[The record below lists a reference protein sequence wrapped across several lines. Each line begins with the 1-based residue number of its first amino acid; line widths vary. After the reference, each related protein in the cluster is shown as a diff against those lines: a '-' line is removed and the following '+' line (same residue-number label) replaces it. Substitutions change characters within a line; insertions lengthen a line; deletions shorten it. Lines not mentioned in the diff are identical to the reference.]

1 MIKRGKQMSA
11 SYTWSAEKCEY
22 HGCENLKWRGMYCEE
37 HWEKRYPDEYEMIKE
52 YERRALA
59 KEIVHENAV
68 EKYRQGAVSQQVEQP
83 HFRCSER
90 LEKNPSD
97 SVSAAQPVAPRF
109 CTRARICR
117 PACAPRP
124 KPRPRVCTAAAIG
137 PSLLLFRAPSGGRK
151 RSHRRSDAA
160 LQRRRSSTRP

>member
-1 MIKRGKQMSA
+1 MSA

-68 EKYRQGAVSQQVEQP
+68 EKPPKDYTKYII
-83 HFRCSER
+83 SEIDSEIIHVLDINGDVQHVIQKIVTTTLPSALEYSGFVLIEKGSRKFTNIEKEHYDGR
-90 LEKNPSD
+90 LYTYIYYKYLN
-97 SVSAAQPVAPRF
+97 VYAPYY
-109 CTRARICR
+109 
-117 PACAPRP
+117 P
-124 KPRPRVCTAAAIG
+124 AIG
-137 PSLLLFRAPSGGRK
+137 
-151 RSHRRSDAA
+151 
-160 LQRRRSSTRP
+160 